1 MRLLHTGHRGL
12 IYALLTFPPR
22 RYGAALHRWL
32 RTPGVGAERIAIV
45 QMEAMDRHHEAASTL
60 VYLFL
65 GLPAH
70 VDPAPSHVRPE
81 GGKGAAAR
89 TGDELP
95 QRMEGQLRTMF
106 GRHRQYLGRLL
117 SSPLAT
123 NVTTITRRDFLR
135 WELVD
140 ADAPPAHAA
149 AASSAPGT
157 TSPGPP
163 ASVGREHHD
172 GYLVVRTPHPAVR
185 EHYDA
190 YVAAQL
196 SSGKPKD

>member
-1 MRLLHTGHRGL
+1 M
-12 IYALLTFPPR
+12 PPQPCADED
-22 RYGAALHRWL
+22 AALHRWL

-135 WELVD
+135 DPVD
-140 ADAPPAHAA
+140 ARADAPPAA

-157 TSPGPP
+157 TSPASP
-163 ASVGREHHD
+163 SVGREHHD